1 MNLDAIEPL
10 TSLGIALIE
19 CSDDSASFT
28 VPMQGNQNDKGTLF
42 AGSQYSGLVICGW
55 YLASHWS
62 QSQGLGSKVAIKNCN
77 VTYPNAATTS
87 IKTIASFTQMP
98 DKRPSGHWRA
108 LIKVVGV
115 DENGVETSKLTGDY
129 RVLVE

>member
-10 TSLGIALIE
+10 KSLGIELIK
-19 CSDDSASFT
+19 CSEDTASFS
-28 VPMQGNQNDKGTLF
+28 VPIQGNQNDKGTLF

-55 YLASHWS
+55 YLASHWA
-62 QSQGLGSKVAIKNCN
+62 QSQGLGSKVAIKSCN

-87 IKTIASFTQMP
+87 IKTIATFTNTP

-108 LIKVVGV
+108 MITVVGV
-115 DENGVETSKLTGDY
+115 DENGLETSKLTGDY
-129 RVLVE
+129 RVLAE